1 MSRPTVRDRII
12 AALRGTGR
20 PMSLRAVARR
30 LGYDAPPPEVKKHLE
45 DLVAAG
51 HAVTCNGCEACG
63 SGRKYAIA
71 KEA

>member
-20 PMSLRAVARR
+20 PMSPNAVARR
-30 LGYDAPPPEVKKHLE
+30 LGYDHAPSWVKDRL
-45 DLVAAG
+45 DALVADG
-51 HAVTCNGCEACG
+51 HAVTCNGCDACG